1 MKKLLLISNLSLAL
15 LLSACAS
22 KTSDENLNQ
31 TCGAHCS
38 HSLNESEKSLLQSA
52 QVIDAMHMAMMQTP
66 LVKSGS
72 IEKDFLSNMIP
83 HHEGAIESSK
93 RILNFT
99 QNEQIRQIANNI
111 IAAQEKENAQFR
123 TLLAGKSLRTTPL
136 SKPAY
141 EKFIAQEEQIMADM
155 MRGMS
160 EDIDLAGDLDQNF
173 LKAMLAHH
181 EGAIALSKQI
191 LSLSKDKTV
200 RQIATKIIKDQERE
214 TKEFN
219 ALLKAK

>member
-22 KTSDENLNQ
+22 KTDTSSTQ

-52 QVIDAMHMAMMQTP
+52 QIIDAMHMAMMQTP

-136 SKPAY
+136 SKTAY
-141 EKFIAQEEQIMADM
+141 EKFIVQEEQIMADM

-191 LSLSKDKTV
+191 LGLSKDKTV